1 MLADREEGAQFWHQ
15 YAASGGQAI
24 GAVCLYLMHVRRGEW
39 RDARYWAK
47 QVEALEDELC
57 QYALVST
64 PGSGGVEVR
73 LALPVA
79 AAVVPE
85 DAVRE
90 ALEDLDVDQVDGL
103 GTILQPSA
111 ELARQ
116 LNDLVTADR

>member
-1 MLADREEGAQFWHQ
+1 
-15 YAASGGQAI
+15 
-24 GAVCLYLMHVRRGEW
+24 MHVRRGEW
-39 RDARYWAK
+39 CDARYWAK

-57 QYALVST
+57 QYARVST

-85 DAVRE
+85 EAVRE

-116 LNDLVTADR
+116 LDDLVTAGR